1 MPRKRSRQI
10 VFSYVLTLLVT
21 IALLVG
27 WVIYVLRSVSTIN
40 ELASRLG
47 GTGETYHWLVLG
59 IGCALFS
66 LVIVGLTLQLAH
78 AFAERRYSQK
88 QEEFVSNVTH
98 EMKSPL
104 AAIKLHGQTLRNG
117 GLSIEEGRHSVD
129 RVLQQVDRM
138 SDLID
143 NVLESSRLVARR
155 ERNDGEPLS
164 LHEFFSEFFD
174 DVRASAE
181 AQDVTLS
188 VRLETRAVVLATA
201 EKLRRV
207 MTNLLNNAVRF
218 SFRGGEVRC
227 LIRDFDG
234 HVCIEVEDD
243 GIGIP
248 KKELT
253 KVFDRFYQV
262 GGVTE
267 RRRGTGL
274 GLSIVAGLV
283 EEMQGSV
290 RALSRDGQQGTRF
303 VIELPSVT
311 AAEASHE

>member
-1 MPRKRSRQI
+1 MPRERSRRI

-47 GTGETYHWLVLG
+47 GTGETYHWFVLG

-117 GLSIEEGRHSVD
+117 GLSVEEGRRSLD

-138 SDLID
+138 NDLID
-143 NVLESSRLVARR
+143 NVLESSRLLAQRGRV
-155 ERNDGEPLS
+155 DCEPFS
-164 LHEFFSEFFD
+164 LDKFFSEYFD
-174 DVRASAE
+174 EVRASEE
-181 AQDVTLS
+181 ARQVTLS
-188 VRLETRAVVLATA
+188 VRVETRAVVLATA

-207 MTNLLNNAVRF
+207 MTNLLDNAVRF
-218 SFRGGEVRC
+218 SQQGGEVRC
-227 LIRDFDG
+227 LVRDFDE
-234 HVCIEVEDD
+234 HVRIEVEDE
-243 GIGIP
+243 GVGIP
-248 KKELT
+248 KKELA
-253 KVFDRFYQV
+253 KVFDRFYQA

-283 EEMQGSV
+283 KEMKGSV
-290 RALSRDGQQGTRF
+290 RAVSRDGQRGTRF
-303 VIELPSVT
+303 VIELPRVT
-311 AAEASHE
+311 VAESDS